1 MIDRLANLAQS
12 LASASNESSYPRD
25 ARLMWGKHLETV
37 REMIG
42 IYDEWQEM
50 WRMLAAEDPN
60 SCVALA
66 EDIGHKHK
74 IIHYDLDMDD
84 LYERVRD

>member
-1 MIDRLANLAQS
+1 MIEELANLERT
-12 LASASNESSYPRD
+12 LTASKFTLTEEVYQ
-25 ARLMWGKHLETV
+25 KHMDTV
-37 REMIG
+37 KKMIG

-50 WRMLAAEDPN
+50 WRMLSVEDPN

-66 EDIGHKHK
+66 EDIEHKHK